1 RNKFELARAWFIYW
15 TWARWHCDYN
25 FSQQD
30 MSVMLNLDY
39 STPKKLWVT
48 DAEVVQWRRFV
59 VTKYYGGRDAPFEYK
74 NPEPG
79 EPRMESLDRKSVVEG
94 KSVYLGGRR

>member
-1 RNKFELARAWFIYW
+1 
-15 TWARWHCDYN
+15 
-25 FSQQD
+25 
-30 MSVMLNLDY
+30 MLNLDY
-39 STPKKLWVT
+39 STPEKLSVT

-79 EPRMESLDRKSVVEG
+79 EPRMESPDFEAIEPETEAPLQAGVG
-94 KSVYLGGRR
+94 